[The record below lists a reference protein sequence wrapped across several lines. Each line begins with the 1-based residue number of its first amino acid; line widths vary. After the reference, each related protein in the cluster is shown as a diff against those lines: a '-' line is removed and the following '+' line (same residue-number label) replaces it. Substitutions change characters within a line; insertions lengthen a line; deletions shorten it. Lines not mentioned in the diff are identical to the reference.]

1 MTLTPP
7 FLLKQELESLTGYN
21 DFLCD
26 KYQIGFPSYLKTK
39 KIKNEKLGIEE
50 NKRVMK
56 RINELSKCKR
66 HLGKYG
72 LDCMFCN
79 LESKF

>member
-1 MTLTPP
+1 MNPN
-7 FLLKQELESLTGYN
+7 FSLKQELESLTGYN
-21 DFLCD
+21 DYLVD
-26 KYQIGFPSYLKTK
+26 KYFLGLPSWAKPK
-39 KIKNEKLGIEE
+39 KIKNEKIGIEE

-72 LDCMFCN
+72 LDCFICK
-79 LESKF
+79 LEGKF